1 EEVSQDIENELNDM
15 DFIKSASVN
24 IITRRAP
31 LFYDEEQVDQKEI
44 IGLVEHVIGQ
54 HSFIAYQK
62 EREEERKKLSG
73 DNPVDESVGS
83 IIKRPAINGAITA
96 LSLLIKG
103 ETSNA
108 DALTTT
114 MPEPKRKGKYVYA
127 GSIVKSGSSKFIPR

>member
-1 EEVSQDIENELNDM
+1 MVGLKNKKTHLLRINIVHSLPGRIRFNCRVLGYLEEVSQDIENELNDM

-62 EREEERKKLSG
+62 ERE
-73 DNPVDESVGS
+73 
-83 IIKRPAINGAITA
+83 
-96 LSLLIKG
+96 
-103 ETSNA
+103 
-108 DALTTT
+108 
-114 MPEPKRKGKYVYA
+114 
-127 GSIVKSGSSKFIPR
+127 